1 MIKVG
6 DMVIC
11 RQENVIG
18 VVIKQYVPTA
28 CEEQT
33 MIMTVDGRKFHAPT
47 RMFERCNKNG

>member
-18 VVIKQYVPTA
+18 VVTKKYFPTA

-33 MIMTVDGRKFHAPT
+33 MITTVDGRQFHAPT
-47 RMFERCNKNG
+47 RMFERINT